1 MKLNWKKIDWLLLP
15 ALAATVLAFIH
26 PGDTVWLGDEGA
38 LMALAINA
46 NDAGV
51 PAPHG
56 LIGSVGVAY
65 GALAVWLNQILLL
78 FTADVIAIVAIR
90 AAVCVLAAWGAL
102 WRLSRIL
109 HVPLGAGASLFF
121 CSPFVWFYLRMP
133 WDNVLLLPLSLWYAV
148 FLAEYLREG
157 KFRVGAGAL
166 IFLAVMFYLHP
177 LSGVISLGFAAGV
190 LCFRRAELRRDW
202 KKFALV
208 AACILLGLSPWLAT
222 FFRDCNP
229 DLYSRPRGMIQPLLS
244 TLTSF
249 QNLTG
254 WGFADHFAPEAG
266 LTVPGTLLLLSVPV
280 ILFFV
285 LLGGVVVA
293 RRFRNREA
301 NTFDRLACCAAATVC
316 FYIMLFP
323 LLRLNPRPHYNS
335 IVLFAWLLL
344 AWRGFTVLRGDYR
357 TLATALLGLACLVE
371 VVFLADFSA
380 GVHRFSGTSSPYF
393 GTTLAGQWAV
403 ARNLVA
409 AKRMNPD
416 FSVQVEVDYLKR
428 QPLPFRVLTAL
439 AERTELPEFYF
450 FTRAVLLPSRSGC
463 GIDLIFLKQ
472 PVEQQ

>member
-51 PAPHG
+51 PASRG
-56 LIGSVGVAY
+56 LIGSVGIAY

-90 AAVCVLAAWGAL
+90 AGVCVLAAWGAL

-157 KFRVGAGAL
+157 KFRAGAGAL
-166 IFLAVMFYLHP
+166 IFLAVMFYVHP
-177 LSGVISLGFAAGV
+177 LSGVIGLGFVFGV
-190 LCFRRAELRRDW
+190 LCLRRVELRRDW
-202 KKFALV
+202 KKFALTG
-208 AACILLGLSPWLAT
+208 ACILLVLSPWLAA

-229 DLYSRPRGMIQPLLS
+229 DLYSRPQGTVESLLG

-254 WGFADHFAPEAG
+254 WGFADRFAPEAG
-266 LTVPGTLLLLSVPV
+266 LTVPGTLLLLSAPV
-280 ILFFV
+280 MLFFV
-285 LLGGVVVA
+285 LLGSIVVV

-301 NTFDRLACCAAATVC
+301 NTFDRLAGCAAATVC
-316 FYIMLFP
+316 FYIVLFP
-323 LLRLNPRPHYNS
+323 LLRLNFQPHYNS

-371 VVFLADFSA
+371 VVFLADFSD

-416 FSVQVEVDYLKR
+416 FRVQVEVDYLKR

-450 FTRAVLLPSRSGC
+450 FNRAVLLPSRSGY
-463 GIDLIFLKQ
+463 GIDQIFLK
-472 PVEQQ
+472 

>member
-1 MKLNWKKIDWLLLP
+1 MKWKWKKIDWLLLP
-15 ALAATVLAFIH
+15 ALAATVWAFVH

-51 PAPHG
+51 PASHG
-56 LIGSVGVAY
+56 LIGPVGIAC

-78 FTADVIAIVAIR
+78 FTADAIAIVAIR
-90 AAVCVLAAWGAL
+90 AGVCVLAAWGAL

-109 HVPLGAGASLFF
+109 HIPVGPGASLFF

-157 KFRVGAGAL
+157 KFRAAAGSI

-177 LSGVISLGFAAGV
+177 LSGVTALGFLVSV

-202 KKFALV
+202 KKFAL
-208 AACILLGLSPWLAT
+208 AGACILLGLSSWLAT
-222 FFRDCNP
+222 FFRDYNP
-229 DLYSRPRGMIQPLLS
+229 DLYSRPRGMIEPLLGA
-244 TLTSF
+244 LTSF

-266 LTVPGTLLLLSVPV
+266 LSVSGTLLLFSVPM

-285 LLGGVVVA
+285 LLGGVVVL
-293 RRFRNREA
+293 RRFRNREE
-301 NTFDRLACCAAATVC
+301 NTFDRLAGCSAVTICL
-316 FYIMLFP
+316 YILLFP
-323 LLRLNPRPHYNS
+323 LLRLNPQPHYNS

-344 AWRGFTVLRGDYR
+344 AWRGFTVLHGDYR

-371 VVFLADFSA
+371 VAFLADFSA

-393 GTTLAGQWAV
+393 GTTLARQWGI
-403 ARNLVA
+403 ARYLIA
-409 AKRMNPD
+409 AKQANPG
-416 FSVQVEVDYLKR
+416 FRVEVKVDSLNR
-428 QPLPFRVLTAL
+428 QPLPLRVLAAL
-439 AERTELPEFYF
+439 AERMEQPEFDSF
-450 FTRAVLLPSRSGC
+450 SRAVLLPSRSGY
-463 GIDLIFLKQ
+463 GIDLIFLK
-472 PVEQQ
+472 